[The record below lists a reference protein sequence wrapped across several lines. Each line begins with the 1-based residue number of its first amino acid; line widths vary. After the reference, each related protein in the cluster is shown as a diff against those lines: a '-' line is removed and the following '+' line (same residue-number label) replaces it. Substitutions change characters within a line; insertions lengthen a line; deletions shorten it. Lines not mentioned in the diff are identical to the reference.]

1 MKRIIILTISL
12 IGTLA
17 LTSCGVKNVKVKV
30 RCEGGSAHPTTCEE
44 GVSGTFNKSAS
55 DGSFDANLAS
65 IDLSSSSVSLTS
77 NTGNMVITV
86 KNASSVTVA
95 SSVFGWYAA
104 GDVIY
109 PSNPTQMSNW
119 VNANVLD
126 GFDMVFDID
135 NIDTTGSFGNNTFT
149 VFYNYGSSSV
159 GASDSFYLNN
169 ADLNGF

>member
-1 MKRIIILTISL
+1 MNKKIILAISL
-12 IGTLA
+12 LGA
-17 LTSCGVKNVKVKV
+17 LSLTGCTVKNLKVNGGCKGGSSSPTSCSV
-30 RCEGGSAHPTTCEE
+30 
-44 GVSGTFNKSAS
+44 GVSGSVEKSAF
-55 DGSFDANLAS
+55 DGVFDANLVS
-65 IDLSSSSVSLTS
+65 VDFSSSSVSLTS

-86 KNASSVTVA
+86 KNSSGVIVA
-95 SSVFGWYAA
+95 SSVFGWYAV

-126 GFDMVFDID
+126 GFDLVFDID
-135 NIDTTGSFGNNTFT
+135 NIDTTGSYGNNTFT
-149 VFYNYGSSSV
+149 AIYNYGSSSV

>member
-1 MKRIIILTISL
+1 MNKKIILAISL
-12 IGTLA
+12 IGIIG
-17 LTSCGVKNVKVKV
+17 LTGCGVKVKKV
-30 RCEGGSAHPTTCEE
+30 NFGCQGGSSSPTTCRG
-44 GVSGTFNKSAS
+44 GVSGTFKKSAT

-65 IDLSSSSVSLTS
+65 IDLSSSSVNLTS
-77 NTGNMVITV
+77 NTGNMVMTV
-86 KNASSVTVA
+86 KNASGVIVA

-119 VNANVLD
+119 VNVHVLD
-126 GFDMVFDID
+126 GFDLVFDID
-135 NIDTTGSFGNNTFT
+135 NIDTTGSYGNNTFT
-149 VFYNYGSSSV
+149 AIYKYGDNSV

>member
-12 IGTLA
+12 IGILG
-17 LTSCGVKNVKVKV
+17 LTGCTVKNAEIKGG
-30 RCEGGSAHPTTCEE
+30 CTGGSSSETKCSV
-44 GVSGTFNKSAS
+44 GVSGSINKSAF
-55 DGSFDANLAS
+55 DGVFDANLVS
-65 IDLSSSSVSLTS
+65 VDFSSSSVSLTS
-77 NTGNMVITV
+77 NAGNMVITV
-86 KNASSVTVA
+86 KNASGVTVA

-126 GFDMVFDID
+126 GFDLVFDID
-135 NIDTTGSFGNNTFT
+135 NIDTTGSYGNNTFT
-149 VFYNYGSSSV
+149 AIYNYGSSSV